1 MHLYAFLCNR
11 SIDEQRPGGWRAAI
25 IANKSAQTK
34 TRVTAP
40 EGEGCKVVIL
50 LVV

>member
-1 MHLYAFLCNR
+1 MHLNAFLCNR
-11 SIDEQRPGGWRAAI
+11 SIGEQSLGGQRAAI

-34 TRVTAP
+34 TPVTAP